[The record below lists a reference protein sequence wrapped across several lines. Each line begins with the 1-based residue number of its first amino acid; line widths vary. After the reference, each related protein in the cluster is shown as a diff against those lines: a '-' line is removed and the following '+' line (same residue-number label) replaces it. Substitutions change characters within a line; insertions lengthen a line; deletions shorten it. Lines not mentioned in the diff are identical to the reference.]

1 MMTLHVLD
9 RLVAVNLDVRI
20 WSGRKK
26 LTAEDL
32 SLGNDVPPEDLVSLG
47 SKRVCDPEAIK
58 VFHRL
63 RRQAERV
70 CLTGGMR
77 FLGGYAIP
85 DARTE
90 QVAAELDSLAE
101 TFAQE
106 RETFVAGYGQAI
118 EDWIALHPQWE
129 AAIRK
134 AVDPASVVE
143 SRLGFGYQLYRIA
156 PAEIAG
162 NLAEQ
167 VEGLGDTLFG
177 EVASIAREL
186 DKSFVGKDSLSQRA
200 LSTFRRI
207 REKLGCLAFVDYRVQ
222 PVLDSLENW
231 LLRTPASGPITGALF
246 NEGFGLMLLV
256 SDPQKMSDHGAGILA
271 LQDLIPARDH
281 SQPKDE
287 AQDDEDDEWSF
298 GGPLGDEEPADE
310 PVEET
315 GPAPAR
321 WEPDPG
327 RPLEQES
334 FYF

>member
-1 MMTLHVLD
+1 MKTMQVLD

-32 SLGNDVPPEDLVSLG
+32 SLGADVPPEDLVSLG
-47 SKRVCDPEAIK
+47 SKRVCDPESIK

-63 RRQAERV
+63 KKQAERV
-70 CLTGGMR
+70 CLTGGIR
-77 FLGGYAIP
+77 FLGGYAVP
-85 DARTE
+85 EDRTE
-90 QVAAELDSLAE
+90 TVAAELDALGE

-106 RETFVAGYGQAI
+106 RATFVAGYGQAI

-156 PAEIAG
+156 PAENAG

-167 VEGLGDTLFG
+167 VDGLGDSLFG
-177 EVASIAREL
+177 EVARIAREL
-186 DKSFVGKDSLSQRA
+186 DKSFVGKDALSQRA
-200 LSTFRRI
+200 LSTFRRVA
-207 REKLGCLAFVDYRVQ
+207 EKLGCLAFVDYRVQ
-222 PVLDSLENW
+222 PVLDSLSDW
-231 LLRTPASGPITGALF
+231 LARVPTKGPVTGALF

-256 SDPQKMSDHGAGILA
+256 SDPRQDERSRRRHPGAAGPDPRVPENSR
-271 LQDLIPARDH
+271 QRMRKPR
-281 SQPKDE
+281 KTMKC
-287 AQDDEDDEWSF
+287 EWSF
-298 GGPLGDEEPADE
+298 GGPLGDEEPDESADS
-310 PVEET
+310 V
-315 GPAPAR
+315 PAP
-321 WEPDPG
+321 WEPGDGQPH
-327 RPLEQES
+327 EQDS